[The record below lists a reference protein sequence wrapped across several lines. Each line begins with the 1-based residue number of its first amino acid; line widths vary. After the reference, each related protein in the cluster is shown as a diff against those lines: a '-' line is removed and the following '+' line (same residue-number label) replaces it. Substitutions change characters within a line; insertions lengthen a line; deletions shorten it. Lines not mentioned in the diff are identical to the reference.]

1 MDYFLLKQDERYT
14 NIPKLKDVFNKI
26 DVRNINLL
34 NAHKIDD
41 ILVFFI
47 KADKES
53 KFLDILDNQLFLISY
68 EMSEIL
74 KKHDQNI
81 ILKTIPLI
89 DQVNKKQKNYCL
101 PLFDEIEAL
110 SENAEFN
117 LNKTV
122 VKKIILDKEKI
133 QDKKI
138 FKIKEIFKPLIVI
151 RLDVAESL
159 LRRNYKGIS
168 LERLEVEISH

>member
-1 MDYFLLKQDERYT
+1 MDYFLLKQDQRYT
-14 NIPKLKDVFNKI
+14 NIPRLKDVFNKI

-34 NAHKIDD
+34 NSHKIDD
-41 ILVFFI
+41 IVVFYAN
-47 KADKES
+47 ADKETN
-53 KFLDILDNQLFLISY
+53 FLDILDNQLFLISH
-68 EMSEIL
+68 EMSKIL
-74 KKHDQNI
+74 KKYDEDI

-89 DQVNKKQKNYCL
+89 DKINKKQKNYCL
-101 PLFDEIEAL
+101 PIFEEVEAL
-110 SENAEFN
+110 SEKAEFN

-133 QDKKI
+133 QDKRI

-168 LERLEVEISH
+168 LERVQVE